1 MSYPKVLQGCQPL
14 VRGVNDPWYAVNRCQ
29 LVWTQESIGRPPARS
44 LWAVAGRARS
54 PLTHDVADG
63 RRAPSADVPFGSDF
77 VKVPILR
84 DMELGQTG

>member
-1 MSYPKVLQGCQPL
+1 MNELSSILNEPINRPASL
-14 VRGVNDPWYAVNRCQ
+14 DPGEYE
-29 LVWTQESIGRPPARS
+29 LLIGRAPARS

-63 RRAPSADVPFGSDF
+63 PSADVPFGSDF